1 MKYKINV
8 DEEDINNGIPGNCNA
23 CAISQALRRK
33 FNTNAVYTEID
44 GGDVVLTI
52 DEKKFQVNDM
62 QESDVIDFIFDFDN
76 YANDHFNNLDP
87 EELQPITFEII
98 ERSA

>member
-62 QESDVIDFIFDFDN
+62 QESDVIDFIFDFDQ
-76 YANDHFNNLDP
+76 DDGWSDVK
-87 EELQPITFEII
+87 PITFEII

>member
-1 MKYKINV
+1 MMKYKINV

-62 QESDVIDFIFDFDN
+62 QESDVIDFIFDFDQ
-76 YANDHFNNLDP
+76 DDGWSDVK
-87 EELQPITFEII
+87 PITFEII